1 MLKEFAAKKCV
12 KLGKLLEKGGIALD
26 NKKKLPGG
34 SSQSE
39 NCTPV
44 KVNRFQFGDVL
55 FFSYYCAD
63 FNLFFILVMNEIL
76 LCHLKKKTIWR
87 RILSSIGPSSL
98 STNESFSNHLNDH
111 NPSCQSFSTN
121 NEQFLE

>member
-12 KLGKLLEKGGIALD
+12 KLGKLLEKGGIAVD

-44 KVNRFQFGDVL
+44 KVNQFQFGDVL

-63 FNLFFILVMNEIL
+63 FNFFCLLTNPFRIILMITSIKS
-76 LCHLKKKTIWR
+76 HFIFAKTIHLVNPLV
-87 RILSSIGPSSL
+87 RIRSSISNKISPSIRYIFIKI
-98 STNESFSNHLNDH
+98 N
-111 NPSCQSFSTN
+111 
-121 NEQFLE
+121 

>member
-98 STNESFSNHLNDH
+98 STNESFSDHLNDH